1 MRVEATARE
10 TLPVERRL
18 ARERLYQ
25 RLGLREGEVAG
36 SGSQREYDWWATP
49 AVDVNLSS
57 RVLRPQLGAS
67 HEFESLYDIA
77 TAGDLLRLQTETLFT
92 GVSGEYGR
100 LRARAGRRD
109 LDGRI
114 GGPLAAREAMLGD
127 VTTPALSQLS
137 QARGGRG
144 AQISNFPLDYYTE
157 LGQLTLEG
165 DLRPGWDVELYRDDL
180 LLDFAGSNDSL
191 RYRFEDVPTV
201 PGLNVMRLVFH
212 GPRGEQREE
221 ERRIWMDGGLA
232 PAGETRYRFT
242 FNQHDEDLAHFGDL
256 GGNDELRG
264 EPRGIAELEHGFGE
278 AFTLAL
284 GGATLPLF
292 DGQHHYGS
300 LGARGQLAG
309 SLLRFDALAED
320 DGGWASGA
328 GWQTRLYGVT
338 LGLSHHEYRDFLS
351 ERTRSLGGD
360 DLLGLTEAHVDGRVT
375 RLAQP
380 FQYRVGV
387 DHSRVAGGR
396 LDTDGLLRLS
406 TWLRPVWLTHALR
419 AQLDRGNDFDQQR
432 VEGELLGSYRS
443 GPLGL
448 RGSFAYTAD
457 PGDLTSVSLIGDWT
471 PLPSTTT
478 RLGLAHNFGET
489 TAATASLSRLVGPL
503 VLSAYVQVDED
514 GLAQA
519 GAGVSFGFTPDPYA
533 GRPRARGPGATRSGA
548 VGARAFLDRNANGVL
563 DPDEEPL
570 PQVGFSA
577 RGAGNARTG
586 DDGTALLDDLP
597 IERRISIGLDPSTL
611 EDPHWISPRE
621 DERLVLRPGAPVKLE
636 FPVVPVGEID
646 GFVRRR
652 SGEQRSPLPGV
663 SLQLVDM
670 DGRVVQSTRSEID
683 GFFLFQQVVAGSYR
697 LRVDAE
703 QAARLALVPPPER
716 AIEIDGAG
724 DIESDVDLELVAP

>member
-1 MRVEATARE
+1 
-10 TLPVERRL
+10 
-18 ARERLYQ
+18 
-25 RLGLREGEVAG
+25 
-36 SGSQREYDWWATP
+36 
-49 AVDVNLSS
+49 
-57 RVLRPQLGAS
+57 
-67 HEFESLYDIA
+67 
-77 TAGDLLRLQTETLFT
+77 
-92 GVSGEYGR
+92 
-100 LRARAGRRD
+100 
-109 LDGRI
+109 
-114 GGPLAAREAMLGD
+114 
-127 VTTPALSQLS
+127 
-137 QARGGRG
+137 
-144 AQISNFPLDYYTE
+144 
-157 LGQLTLEG
+157 
-165 DLRPGWDVELYRDDL
+165 
-180 LLDFAGSNDSL
+180 
-191 RYRFEDVPTV
+191 
-201 PGLNVMRLVFH
+201 
-212 GPRGEQREE
+212 
-221 ERRIWMDGGLA
+221 
-232 PAGETRYRFT
+232 
-242 FNQHDEDLAHFGDL
+242 
-256 GGNDELRG
+256 
-264 EPRGIAELEHGFGE
+264 
-278 AFTLAL
+278 
-284 GGATLPLF
+284 
-292 DGQHHYGS
+292 
-300 LGARGQLAG
+300 
-309 SLLRFDALAED
+309 
-320 DGGWASGA
+320 
-328 GWQTRLYGVT
+328 
-338 LGLSHHEYRDFLS
+338 
-351 ERTRSLGGD
+351 
-360 DLLGLTEAHVDGRVT
+360 
-375 RLAQP
+375 
-380 FQYRVGV
+380 V

-419 AQLDRGNDFDQQR
+419 AQLDRGNAFDQQR

-448 RGSFAYTAD
+448 RGRFAYTAD

-478 RLGLAHNFGET
+478 RLGLAHTFGDT

-533 GRPRARGPGATRSGA
+533 GRPRPRGPGATRSGA

-611 EDPHWISPRE
+611 EDPHWISPRD

-670 DGRVVQSTRSEID
+670 DGQVVQSTRSEID
-683 GFFLFQQVVAGSYR
+683 GFFLFEQVVAGSYR